1 MPKPLLPVTHH
12 LQRYPADCLAACA
25 AMVLDYFGR
34 LVAYDRLI
42 QLMRIDLTVGAP
54 YRHLQLLDA
63 LGITVTLRQGA
74 L

>member
-34 LVAYDRLI
+34 LVAPQIVPVGDF
-42 QLMRIDLTVGAP
+42 DLAWEGRDHFYAV
-54 YRHLQLLDA
+54 LQPS
-63 LGITVTLRQGA
+63 TS
-74 L
+74 